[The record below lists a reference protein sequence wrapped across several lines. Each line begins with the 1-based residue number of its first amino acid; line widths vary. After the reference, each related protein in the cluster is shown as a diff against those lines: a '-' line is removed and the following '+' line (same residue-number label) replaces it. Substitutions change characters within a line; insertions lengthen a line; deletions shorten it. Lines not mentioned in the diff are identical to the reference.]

1 MKVLRRSA
9 SAAAEP
15 AKRLIIPVSGGAGE
29 IWAAGGTASAAPIA
43 RKKDSI

>member
-29 IWAAGGTASAAPIA
+29 IWAAGGTAGAPIA
-43 RKKDSI
+43 QKKNSI